1 MTRYADQC
9 EDRPLTGEFLALVG
23 IAWMLVYAAA
33 AVRARRN
40 APLST
45 TEQFRRAMEVITPD
59 GVPPRFV
66 RRPSTGAGTTQD
78 GRASKALA
86 ASETASGTGEARFV
100 DYGVEAGAD
109 APAPET
115 TQPAASAPTGAAA
128 RADDQPRPST
138 PRPATRVR
146 SGSRARPAPR
156 VRSGSRARSTPR
168 GRSASRKAR
177 RPAGSTRSRLAVR
190 RVAPA
195 SRRAADVR
203 ERALAGLC
211 VAVPATALVG
221 VVGGGGW
228 WTLPGACAAAL
239 ALYVSAL
246 LEDKHRRD
254 ERRRKVRSLAARRA
268 AYGRRPAAPAR
279 ASGRR

>member
-23 IAWMLVYAAA
+23 VAWMLVYAAA
-33 AVRARRN
+33 AMRARRN

-66 RRPSTGAGTTQD
+66 RRRRTGADTTP
-78 GRASKALA
+78 GGGASQALA
-86 ASETASGTGEARFV
+86 APETAAGTGEARFV
-100 DYGVEAGAD
+100 DDGVDTDAD
-109 APAPET
+109 APAT
-115 TQPAASAPTGAAA
+115 TQPAASAPTDAAA

-138 PRPATRVR
+138 ARPPT
-146 SGSRARPAPR
+146 RAR
-156 VRSGSRARSTPR
+156 SDSRARSRSR
-168 GRSASRKAR
+168 GRSVSRKAR
-177 RPAGSTRSRLAVR
+177 RPAGTTRSRHVVR

-211 VAVPATALVG
+211 VAVPATALVA